1 LPVLNFFRLV
11 VATAMWP
18 FNTFVNISL
27 IEFFC
32 LEKQIVLVT
41 SVVPNLYCPP
51 ESHKKISLFLIVLLD
66 FLTLYNVEEQH

>member
-1 LPVLNFFRLV
+1 

-51 ESHKKISLFLIVLLD
+51 ESHKKISFFLIVLLD
-66 FLTLYNVEEQH
+66 FLDAL

>member
-1 LPVLNFFRLV
+1 
-11 VATAMWP
+11 MWP

-27 IEFFC
+27 VEFFC

-51 ESHKKISLFLIVLLD
+51 ESHKKISLFLMVLLD
-66 FLTLYNVEEQH
+66 FFDAI